1 MMRAVRRMLAGRV
14 GPLFAWQALKL
25 QVATKHREFDR

>member
-14 GPLFAWQALKL
+14 GPLFALEALMMQL
-25 QVATKHREFDR
+25 GTKNREFDR

>member
-14 GPLFAWQALKL
+14 GPLFALEALLL
-25 QVATKHREFDR
+25 QMDTKNREFDR